1 MDLSLMRKIFHEG
14 FNELDEN
21 YLVFTEEESFN
32 YLLRAIGGENVE
44 TINFD
49 IIISLDNKKVK
60 S

>member
-1 MDLSLMRKIFHEG
+1 MRKIFHEG